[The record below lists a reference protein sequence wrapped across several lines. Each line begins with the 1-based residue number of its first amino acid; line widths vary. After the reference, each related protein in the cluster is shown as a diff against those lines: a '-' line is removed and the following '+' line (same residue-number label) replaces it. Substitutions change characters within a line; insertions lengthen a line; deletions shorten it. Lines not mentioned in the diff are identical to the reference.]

1 MSTGPKQ
8 ENRGGYRPNAGRKP
22 GPQTSLGAYQ
32 AARLLRKVRR
42 YSKRHG
48 KDPDDLLLD
57 IIYSTEERTADRLAA
72 MKLLKEHTAPKIT
85 EGGEAD
91 KALGP
96 ALFLPEQRPP
106 ELAVI
111 HGSKSG

>member
-1 MSTGPKQ
+1 MSSDQKQ

-22 GPQTSLGAYQ
+22 GKQVSLGAYQ

-42 YSKRHG
+42 YAKNNG

-57 IIYSTEERTADRLAA
+57 IIYSKEEKTNDRLVG
-72 MKLLKEHTAPKIT
+72 MKLLKEFTTPKIT
-85 EGGEAD
+85 EGSETD

-96 ALFLPEQRPP
+96 AVFLPEQRPV
-106 ELAVI
+106 LTAVD
-111 HGSKSG
+111 GGKAA